1 MSDEFKTSPYRRYR
15 ADVEAGNSSRNYDED
30 EDEGSGPFDIV
41 RTKSAPVDRLRRWRQ
56 AALVLNASRRF
67 RYTLDLKKEEE
78 KKQLIAKI
86 RMHAQVIRAAVL
98 FQAAGQGVKAPGPTK
113 LPPSS
118 PTRFGDFGISAEELV
133 SMSREHD
140 LSLLQQNGG
149 VKGVAEKLKIN
160 LEKGAPGDEA
170 DLIERKKAFGSNTYP
185 RKKGRSFWR
194 FVWEACRDTTL
205 IILMV
210 AAAASLALG
219 IKTEGIKEGWY
230 DGGSIAL
237 AVLIVIIFTAVS
249 DYKQSLQFQNLNEEK
264 QNIQMEVPADG
275 LVISGHSLAIDES
288 SMTGESKIVTSV
300 GINTEWGLL
309 MASISED
316 NGEETPLQVR
326 LNGVATFIG
335 IVGLA
340 VAVAVLIILVARLA
354 YSMRKMMAD
363 KALVRRLS
371 ACETMGSA
379 TTICSDKTGTLTL
392 NQMTVVEAYACGR
405 KIDPPDNKSLLPPRV
420 ISLIVEGVAQNT
432 TGSVFVPEGGGALE
446 VSGSPTEKA
455 ILQWALND
463 PCRPGVRDAVQ
474 LCINAGVKLLWVN
487 LIMDTLGALA
497 LATEPPTDHLMRRP
511 PVGRSWPLAAVGK
524 LIPVPDRPFGEYFTK
539 KRNQQ
544 KNPSGKGHNPPPE
557 VSAE

>member
-41 RTKSAPVDRLRRWRQ
+41 RTKSAPVDRRWRQ

-98 FQAAGQGVKAPGPTK
+98 FQAAGQGVKGILFDAVLDIDSASTPGPTK

-210 AAAASLALG
+210 AAAVSLALG
-219 IKTEGIKEGWY
+219 IKTE
-230 DGGSIAL
+230 
-237 AVLIVIIFTAVS
+237 
-249 DYKQSLQFQNLNEEK
+249 
-264 QNIQMEVPADG
+264 
-275 LVISGHSLAIDES
+275 
-288 SMTGESKIVTSV
+288 
-300 GINTEWGLL
+300 
-309 MASISED
+309 
-316 NGEETPLQVR
+316 
-326 LNGVATFIG
+326 
-335 IVGLA
+335 
-340 VAVAVLIILVARLA
+340 
-354 YSMRKMMAD
+354 
-363 KALVRRLS
+363 
-371 ACETMGSA
+371 
-379 TTICSDKTGTLTL
+379 
-392 NQMTVVEAYACGR
+392 
-405 KIDPPDNKSLLPPRV
+405 
-420 ISLIVEGVAQNT
+420 
-432 TGSVFVPEGGGALE
+432 
-446 VSGSPTEKA
+446 
-455 ILQWALND
+455 
-463 PCRPGVRDAVQ
+463 
-474 LCINAGVKLLWVN
+474 
-487 LIMDTLGALA
+487 
-497 LATEPPTDHLMRRP
+497 
-511 PVGRSWPLAAVGK
+511 
-524 LIPVPDRPFGEYFTK
+524 
-539 KRNQQ
+539 
-544 KNPSGKGHNPPPE
+544 
-557 VSAE
+557 